1 MRPKFNFNKI
11 ETSDP
16 SSKANMDLLDYSI
29 KRQNSTKYGY
39 FRGREVSIL
48 HYAQNELGDYQF
60 PLLCQVRRGTGSS
73 REYYMSILACKLKD
87 GFRSQGISLD
97 APSKM
102 KRSLY
107 SFQRLCRY
115 RLAMRRIR
123 AKVRIRKLKEDLIA
137 AVWHPKNMKRW
148 LEIGGWPLVAMI
160 AGDEGLA

>member
-1 MRPKFNFNKI
+1 
-11 ETSDP
+11 
-16 SSKANMDLLDYSI
+16 MDLLDYSI

-48 HYAQNELGDYQF
+48 HYAQNELGEYQF
-60 PLLCQVRRGTGSS
+60 PLLCQVRRGTGTS

-107 SFQRLCRY
+107 SFQRLCRH

-137 AVWHPKNMKRW
+137 AVWHPRRVEQLLNT
-148 LEIGGWPLVAMI
+148 GGWPLVAMI
-160 AGDEGLA
+160 AGDESLAEV

>member
-1 MRPKFNFNKI
+1 
-11 ETSDP
+11 
-16 SSKANMDLLDYSI
+16 MDFLDYSI
-29 KRQNSTKYGY
+29 KNQHSTKHGY

-48 HYAQNELGDYQF
+48 HYAQNEIGEYQF

-73 REYYMSILACKLKD
+73 RAYYMSILACKLKD
-87 GFRSQGISLD
+87 GFRSQGIALD

-123 AKVRIRKLKEDLIA
+123 AKVRIHKLKEELIA
-137 AVWHPKNMKRW
+137 AVWHPRKVESL
-148 LEIGGWPLVAMI
+148 LETGGLPLVAMI